1 MIMKVN
7 SMLTL
12 TLPKSFDKK
21 KPVQIAE
28 FIRKMLNEEVFP
40 AIKERTEIDINIRV
54 NTEDIRVA
62 K

>member
-1 MIMKVN
+1 
-7 SMLTL
+7 MLTL

-21 KPVQIAE
+21 KPVSIAE

-40 AIKERTEIDINIRV
+40 AIKEKSEIDMNIRV